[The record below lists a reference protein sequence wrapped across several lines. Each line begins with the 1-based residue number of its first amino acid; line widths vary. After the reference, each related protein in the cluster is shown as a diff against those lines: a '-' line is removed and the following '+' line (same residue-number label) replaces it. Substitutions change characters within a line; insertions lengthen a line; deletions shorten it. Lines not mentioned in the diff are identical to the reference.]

1 MKLLNTV
8 MLLGIILLCASSWE
22 VETTEYSNIR
32 DLRQHESSLLEQ
44 AKHNDKLSMI
54 KLGNLYLDNDTELF
68 NQYKGFTWLD
78 KAAMTKPNFE
88 SDKAIIKRLYQHPNK
103 ERQHFWLLHGAKY
116 NDKEAVDMLF
126 NFSS

>member
-1 MKLLNTV
+1 MF
-8 MLLGIILLCASSWE
+8 LGVILLCASSWE

-88 SDKAIIKRLYQHPNK
+88 RDKAIIKRLYQHPNK
-103 ERQHFWLLHGAKY
+103 ERQRFGLLHGAKY